1 MNDLLLWLVLILAG
15 YLFGM
20 VSALTLMS
28 HLRTSA
34 PPVVLAAPPPPPAS
48 LEGGGC
54 ASTFISLLLVV
65 FVLFLL
71 WFGLGS

>member
-28 HLRTSA
+28 HLRTSV
-34 PPVVLAAPPPPPAS
+34 PPVVLTAPPPAPAS

-54 ASTFISLLLVV
+54 ASALISLLLVV

-71 WFGLGS
+71 WFALGS